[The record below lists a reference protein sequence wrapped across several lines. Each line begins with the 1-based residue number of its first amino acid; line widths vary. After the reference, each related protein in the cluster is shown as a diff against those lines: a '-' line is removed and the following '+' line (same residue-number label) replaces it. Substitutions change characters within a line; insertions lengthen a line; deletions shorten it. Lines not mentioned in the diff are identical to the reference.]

1 MGVTGSFLRSR
12 GVVDDNTAAFERSVA
27 AHNAKA
33 ATSRERREA
42 QRQPVRTEAREE
54 VSDIRDMLKGLV
66 PETHTESRARD
77 KSATTGR
84 DGKAHLPA
92 GYFET
97 GKLPNWLNDQI
108 DAKEGPN
115 GEILRRARAEGRI
128 YRQVGSDKFLVEGV
142 APVAS
147 RRTASNGHLD
157 AGYYANSPTAR
168 RNRELRR

>member
-1 MGVTGSFLRSR
+1 MRSR
-12 GVVDDNTAAFERSVA
+12 GLDTNDQAFHDSVVAKSE
-27 AHNAKA
+27 KA
-33 ATSRERREA
+33 AADRQRRDSARE
-42 QRQPVRTEAREE
+42 PVRAEAREE

-147 RRTASNGHLD
+147 RRTASLGHLD